1 MHAPFEL
8 IFSHLSVDWDC
19 RLRNR
24 DRSPVPRRRIEFR
37 AGRTIKEIAER
48 TIRVFPAAASE
59 RQSSYAQARRPPGA
73 GDSLSVSFDE
83 SMQQARV
90 TTGFSL
96 VPGLATLAFY
106 TDRFSRRDDTAAP
119 DSRSLDMKLRLLM
132 VFVSALLFLAP
143 RAASAGDMTSEPGV
157 GTSAA
162 TPASERLM
170 NHANE
175 SAQATTDMSLSEPT
189 GGASQPAQNV
199 SYGGV
204 AAGHS
209 EAGSRQN
216 MRCSGGPQCTIYFGQ

>member
-90 TTGFSL
+90 TTGFRWSQAW
-96 VPGLATLAFY
+96 PRWFIT
-106 TDRFSRRDDTAAP
+106 RI
-119 DSRSLDMKLRLLM
+119 DSRGGTTLLR
-132 VFVSALLFLAP
+132 
-143 RAASAGDMTSEPGV
+143 RIQGV
-157 GTSAA
+157 WT
-162 TPASERLM
+162 
-170 NHANE
+170 
-175 SAQATTDMSLSEPT
+175 
-189 GGASQPAQNV
+189 
-199 SYGGV
+199 
-204 AAGHS
+204 
-209 EAGSRQN
+209 
-216 MRCSGGPQCTIYFGQ
+216 